1 MQGTIGINTIESYI
15 YSKGVNMLLTVK
27 TKLITNR
34 EQHDSLLKTM
44 EKFNEACNF
53 ISVFAFKK
61 KDFWENWNPKKNFIM
76 KSRKIQSY
84 LLK

>member
-1 MQGTIGINTIESYI
+1 
-15 YSKGVNMLLTVK
+15 MLLTVK
-27 TKLITNR
+27 TKLITNH

-61 KDFWENWNPKKNFIM
+61 KIFG
-76 KSRKIQSY
+76 KIGIQKELYYECS
-84 LLK
+84 